1 MRVGHPPPVATVVR
15 VEKPGSNGRPPTS
28 ACPRPDRGIVREI
41 REGAMARPFGPSMSA
56 SVLAFAIT
64 VLSALPAGPASRNAD
79 TENAV
84 RAAQAALTQAEAVLN
99 DARAAEKKARNAA
112 AKTKVRA
119 AVVEAE
125 RRAAEAAVA
134 VARARARNELD
145 PAQAAA
151 PGAVS
156 PESLIHARIDVE
168 AAEQDFARAVDARAA
183 AERKAAEVIRA
194 LAHELAQA
202 AEQRQG
208 VVATDSAAERR
219 RQLADIEAM
228 ETRIKTDVHAAT
240 IPAARAQ
247 AGEAEARARLDVAR
261 RREAEVRTAIEN
273 SLRAETR

>member
-41 REGAMARPFGPSMSA
+41 REGAMARSFGPSMSA
-56 SVLAFAIT
+56 SILAFAIT
-64 VLSALPAGPASRNAD
+64 VLSALPAGPASQNAD

-99 DARAAEKKARNAA
+99 DARALEKKARNAA
-112 AKTKVRA
+112 AKTKARA

-134 VARARARNELD
+134 VARARNELD

-151 PGAVS
+151 RSAVS

-202 AEQRQG
+202 AEQRQSA
-208 VVATDSAAERR
+208 VATDSAAERR

-247 AGEAEARARLDVAR
+247 AGEAEARARLNAAR